1 MGYTNSRGQDPCQ
14 SYNTST
20 INVNRKTAKLVSDV
34 IQRLFPVNE
43 IIHTGIEC
51 YLYYGK
57 SPWGFRFRIREK
69 GVHQLIKQ
77 YPWGLWI
84 ILLTVIKQL
93 GFQNCPRLRRTNSSC
108 REDKQQLSSH
118 SYWMPIF
125 RSPAIPIEYP
135 SSETPKTGSSG
146 VSSTKDL
153 KCSCPGHTCHLQQV
167 PRPGTPFH

>member
-1 MGYTNSRGQDPCQ
+1 MSILQYFHNKCQ
-14 SYNTST
+14 Q
-20 INVNRKTAKLVSDV
+20 KTAKLVSDV
-34 IQRLFPVNE
+34 TQRLFPVNE

-57 SPWGFRFRIREK
+57 SPWGFRFRIKEK

-108 REDKQQLSSH
+108 REEDKQQLSRH
-118 SYWMPIF
+118 SY
-125 RSPAIPIEYP
+125 
-135 SSETPKTGSSG
+135 
-146 VSSTKDL
+146 
-153 KCSCPGHTCHLQQV
+153 
-167 PRPGTPFH
+167 